1 MNALYRALAILLLVF
16 AAVVLVDAGTIQR
29 RAAGDNTYGDE
40 PAVPTTAAYAGPTG
54 EATETV
60 AVPEQEAE
68 PVENAP
74 LAETAAPVAG
84 DNTYGDEPVVA
95 TPAASY
101 ADAELTTVAVVPEEE
116 PEAVPVSPLPGPV
129 AGVEQSGY

>member
-1 MNALYRALAILLLVF
+1 M
-16 AAVVLVDAGTIQR
+16 
-29 RAAGDNTYGDE
+29 
-40 PAVPTTAAYAGPTG
+40 
-54 EATETV
+54 

-74 LAETAAPVAG
+74 LAETAAPVVESGYRARRQAG